1 MAKPIRTISI
11 EAVRILWWL
20 MTQTEEYASHF
31 QPVTIRNAQR
41 GFLQKRLNRTEKKM
55 AIHLLEK
62 ERERV
67 LNSGWSRYNM
77 EVRLNPVNEMLN
89 WIKYPGRYDVR

>member
-1 MAKPIRTISI
+1 MAKPIKTISI

-20 MTQTEEYASHF
+20 ITQTEEYASHF
-31 QPVTIRNAQR
+31 KPVTIRNAQR

-55 AIHLLEK
+55 AIYLLEK
-62 ERERV
+62 ELERV
-67 LNSGWSRYNM
+67 LTSDWSHHDQQ
-77 EVRLNPVNEMLN
+77 VRLNPVREMLN